1 MPTSTFSE
9 SRNMIRLHRKP
20 LFTLV
25 FAAVAAWS
33 GCGVE
38 TTMPI
43 APGAAPSATSSTN
56 TPDEVRSNIA
66 RAESDEKTGD
76 ASEKTVSAVPEAP
89 AAEDSKPAHAV
100 EPKALGGVAAAPAV
114 TDGIKLTPAKWDEY
128 LAYVKPKDGKK
139 FTLVDAWATWCAPCK
154 ENFPHVVEMHEKYGP
169 KGLQVISLSM
179 DDLSDAKAV
188 KEATDFLVSQK
199 AVITNLIMN
208 ESQDVAFDKLE
219 ISAIPSVFIFDA
231 QGKEVHRFTLED
243 PNDQF
248 TYAQVEQ
255 AVEALL
261 AGKPV
266 PKFAKPAAK

>member
-1 MPTSTFSE
+1 
-9 SRNMIRLHRKP
+9 MIRKVSLSFE
-20 LFTLV
+20 LIAI
-25 FAAVAAWS
+25 AAIAVCS

-38 TTMPI
+38 AKNSI
-43 APGAAPSATSSTN
+43 AAGTEPSA
-56 TPDEVRSNIA
+56 
-66 RAESDEKTGD
+66 
-76 ASEKTVSAVPEAP
+76 VSANNPTPEPAVAP
-89 AAEDSKPAHAV
+89 AADPSPAQTV
-100 EPKALGGVAAAPAV
+100 QPKSLGNAAPRSQ
-114 TDGIKLTPAKWDEY
+114 TDGIKLTPAKWNEY
-128 LAYVKPKDGKK
+128 LEHVKPKGGKK

-169 KGLQVISLSM
+169 KGLQVVSLSM

-208 ESQDVAFDKLE
+208 ESQEVAFDKLE
-219 ISAIPSVFIFDA
+219 ISAIPSVFLFDA

-261 AGKPV
+261 EGKPV
-266 PKFAKPAAK
+266 PKFKKSAAK

>member
-1 MPTSTFSE
+1 
-9 SRNMIRLHRKP
+9 MIRMHRTP
-20 LFTLV
+20 FFFIA

-38 TTMPI
+38 TTTAKPS
-43 APGAAPSATSSTN
+43 GAAPSDTSSTN
-56 TPDEVRSNIA
+56 LPAEVRSNIE
-66 RAESDEKTGD
+66 RSDAGEKSGLT
-76 ASEKTVSAVPEAP
+76 SEKTVSAAPLTVVPPSASAEA
-89 AAEDSKPAHAV
+89 AKSAQSV

-128 LAYVKPKDGKK
+128 MAYVKPKDGKK

-219 ISAIPSVFIFDA
+219 ISAIPSVFLFDSE
-231 QGKEVHRFTLED
+231 GKEVHRFTLED

-261 AGKPV
+261 AGKAI
-266 PKFAKPAAK
+266 PKFSKAASK